1 MKAQNTNVKVLIG
14 GSAASPGDAD
24 LAAFK
29 ADGTAGEIFASDG
42 TGSAFAVTSTQLI
55 LSVKNADGTLQ
66 QTEVIPVAG
75 IVKAKALAYAAGTN
89 QVDFIGFNGT
99 TGSIDAVNST
109 HSIVNLRMQEFG
121 SMSAANYENLVGEFY
136 TDSTATQQEVAD
148 GMVSSLI
155 ASHDELDQERFL
167 IERVIDVAGGI
178 VPTGVNTLTFTKG
191 SKYFTATDINNAS
204 GAAAFQVGEYI
215 RVGTNLTDPIYK
227 IAAINALTNVGTL
240 DVAFQGDT
248 TSVDDTACKR
258 IATSALAAAAFGI
271 KLTARDLTAVA
282 GKFPVQKFHFS
293 TSLENFGST
302 TLTAQSTGASVGTG
316 SGAQVREHEWF
327 ARGNFGEIYRTGQP
341 YLFDNELLAAVGSNY
356 DALCIDYYLDERE
369 RLTYTSSPRSVVV
382 YGVTNGTNDVIDG
395 LVADIKI
402 NTVSSVLNGLDV
414 ISA

>member
-1 MKAQNTNVKVLIG
+1 MKAQNTNLKVLVANATSDPAETTLPTFKTA
-14 GSAASPGDAD
+14 GSTGEVLVVERDGTAIAAGSTGIMIAVK
-24 LAAFK
+24 K
-29 ADGTAGEIFASDG
+29 ADGTLD
-42 TGSAFAVTSTQLI
+42 
-55 LSVKNADGTLQ
+55 
-66 QTEVIPVAG
+66 QTEVIPTAG
-75 IVKAKALAYAAGTN
+75 IVKASVKSYASGTN
-89 QVDFIGFNGT
+89 QVDYIGFNGT

-109 HSIVNLRMQEFG
+109 HYIANLRMQEFG
-121 SMSAANYENLVGEFY
+121 SNSASNYENLVGEFY
-136 TDSTATQQEVAD
+136 TDASGTQQEVAD

-191 SKYFTATDINNAS
+191 SKYFTATDIDNAS

-215 RVGTNLTDPIYK
+215 RIGTNLTDPIYK
-227 IAAINALTNVGTL
+227 IAAIDAGANVGTL

-302 TLTAQSTGASVGTG
+302 TLTAQSTGASVGIG
-316 SGAQVREHEWF
+316 SGDQVREHEWF

-341 YLFDNELLAAVGSNY
+341 YLFDNELVGVSGSNY
-356 DALCIDYYLDERE
+356 DVLSIDYYLDERE
-369 RLTYTSSPRSVVV
+369 RLTYTSSPRSLVV
-382 YGVTNGTNDVIDG
+382 YVNEASSSAAMNALIGDLNN
-395 LVADIKI
+395 
-402 NTVSSVLNGLDV
+402 NTVSSELSTLTS
-414 ISA
+414 I